1 MANRPQA
8 IAFDVMETLFDTAP
22 LEQRLTSAGLPAG
35 SREIWLARTLR
46 NGFALAASGAFK
58 SFDEVARATLAGL
71 FADRDIEESD
81 GHIDSIIGC
90 LRELP
95 AHSDVGPALSR
106 VRAAGVPAVALSNG
120 STDATRELLG
130 KAGLSTMLEGIV
142 SIDDVQQWKPRPE
155 VYWHVARLLGL
166 PTSKVAVVAAHGWD
180 VHGARRAG
188 FTTGFVARTEVKVDA
203 FDPPD
208 VMGDDL
214 VEVCESLLALST

>member
-8 IAFDVMETLFDTAP
+8 IAFDVLETLFDTA
-22 LEQRLTSAGLPAG
+22 LVEQALTSAGLPPG
-35 SREIWLARTLR
+35 GREIWLARTLR

-58 SFDEVARATLAGL
+58 RFDEVARATLVGL
-71 FADRDIEESD
+71 FADREVEESE
-81 GHIDSIIGC
+81 GQIDNIISC

-188 FTTGFVARTEVKVDA
+188 FTTGFVTRNEGRVDA
-203 FDPPD
+203 FDAPD
-208 VMGDDL
+208 VIGDDL

>member
-8 IAFDVMETLFDTAP
+8 IAFDVLDTLFDTAP
-22 LEQRLTSAGLPAG
+22 LEQSLTSAGLPAG

-71 FADRDIEESD
+71 FADREIDEPE
-81 GHIDSIIGC
+81 GQIDSILGC
-90 LRELP
+90 LRALP
-95 AHSDVGPALSR
+95 AHSDVSPALSR
-106 VRAAGVPAVALSNG
+106 VRAAGVPAVALSSG

-130 KAGLSTMLEGIV
+130 KAGVSTMVEGIV

-188 FTTGFVARTEVKVDA
+188 FTTGFVERDEAKVDA
-203 FDPPD
+203 FDAAD
-208 VMGDDL
+208 VNGDDL
-214 VEVCESLLALST
+214 VEVCEGLLALST